1 MKCNKYIVIFFK
13 ILTELIPKVC
23 QDLLFLGKGIFR

>member
-1 MKCNKYIVIFFK
+1 MQQIYNYFFK